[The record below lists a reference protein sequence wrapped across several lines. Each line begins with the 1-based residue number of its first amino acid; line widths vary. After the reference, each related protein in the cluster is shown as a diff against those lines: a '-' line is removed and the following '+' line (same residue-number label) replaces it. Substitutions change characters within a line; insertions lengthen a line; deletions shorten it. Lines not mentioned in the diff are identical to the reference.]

1 MTTRTYQTTKRNIRR
16 SRRVARQT
24 NPLANSLVTPVFGQG
39 VFHNRIS
46 VAA

>member
-1 MTTRTYQTTKRNIRR
+1 MTTRTYQTTKRNVRR

-24 NPLANSLVTPVFGQG
+24 NALVTPVFGQG

-46 VAA
+46 IAA